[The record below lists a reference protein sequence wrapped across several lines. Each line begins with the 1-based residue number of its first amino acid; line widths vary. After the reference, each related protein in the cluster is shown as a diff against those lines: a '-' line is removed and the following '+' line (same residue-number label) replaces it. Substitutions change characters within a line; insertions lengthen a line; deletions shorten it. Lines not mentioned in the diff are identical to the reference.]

1 MYVKVAANNLLSS
14 LDESQMS
21 REERRAIEQT
31 PVELQQRYDALRLMM
46 SERRVQYIGFFYQ
59 CCGSGMGKKS
69 RSGSGMNIP
78 NHISKSLE
86 TICWGLKYLNCLT
99 RIRDPESF

>member
-1 MYVKVAANNLLSS
+1 MLTFFAEIEKHAKKIKKCSFTKSCMCVKVAANNLLSS

-46 SERRVQYIGFFYQ
+46 SERRVQYTGFFISVADP
-59 CCGSGMGKKS
+59 GSCACSVAK
-69 RSGSGMNIP
+69 I
-78 NHISKSLE
+78 
-86 TICWGLKYLNCLT
+86 
-99 RIRDPESF
+99 

>member
-46 SERRVQYIGFFYQ
+46 SERRVQYTGFFYQ
-59 CCGSGMGKKS
+59 CCGSG
-69 RSGSGMNIP
+69 
-78 NHISKSLE
+78 
-86 TICWGLKYLNCLT
+86 
-99 RIRDPESF
+99 IRDG

>member
-46 SERRVQYIGFFYQ
+46 SERRVQYTSFFISVADP
-59 CCGSGMGKKS
+59 GSGMCKKS
-69 RSGSGMNIP
+69 RSGF
-78 NHISKSLE
+78 
-86 TICWGLKYLNCLT
+86 
-99 RIRDPESF
+99 RIRDEHPGQYFRETIF

>member
-46 SERRVQYIGFFYQ
+46 SERRVQF
-59 CCGSGMGKKS
+59 
-69 RSGSGMNIP
+69 
-78 NHISKSLE
+78 L
-86 TICWGLKYLNCLT
+86 
-99 RIRDPESF
+99 

>member
-1 MYVKVAANNLLSS
+1 MLTFFLPKGKNMLKMYSFTKSWMYVKVAANNLLSS

-46 SERRVQYIGFFYQ
+46 SERRVQYTGFF
-59 CCGSGMGKKS
+59 
-69 RSGSGMNIP
+69 
-78 NHISKSLE
+78 ISVADP
-86 TICWGLKYLNCLT
+86 YLS
-99 RIRDPESF
+99 IWDG